1 MHMKKVILFLKFFS
15 LILFCNLTNAQ
26 TVEIFLTNIKTGEK
40 KTYEIGGNI
49 ISIPVNYVK
58 GWDKCTAN
66 AIKKFQFNGVDTIR
80 GELYCTTEKNVT
92 MSISCV
98 AGKNSLEV
106 TVAHLYDVKFKLI
119 DKDSISAAGSAEI
132 TLTCKNY

>member
-1 MHMKKVILFLKFFS
+1 MKKSTYFWKIIPLLF
-15 LILFCNLTNAQ
+15 FCNLSFAQ
-26 TVEIFLTNIKTGEK
+26 TVEIFFTNIKTGEK

-49 ISIPVNYVK
+49 ILIPVNYVK

-80 GELYCTTEKNVT
+80 GELYCTTEKNMT

-98 AGKNSLEV
+98 AGKNSLDV

-119 DKDSISAAGSAEI
+119 DKDSIAATGSAEI